1 MRVHIFGNTSS
12 PSAIATQ
19 FATHGLR
26 KTAIAGELEYGRDA
40 RGFVEKDFCVD
51 DGLKSVPTMDQNHA
65 VRSQPASSQ
74 DRFQQSYVT
83 QAFAAEDQ
91 ASDLRNLDF
100 HRDTIPIQRSLGVSQ
115 DLRTDTFT
123 LTKLNY
129 SRDVGSCPQPIA
141 SRDRCSRSHQS

>member
-1 MRVHIFGNTSS
+1 MLSEANLRLHKIASNS
-12 PSAIATQ
+12 PT
-19 FATHGLR
+19 
-26 KTAIAGELEYGRDA
+26 
-40 RGFVEKDFCVD
+40 
-51 DGLKSVPTMDQNHA
+51 
-65 VRSQPASSQ
+65 
-74 DRFQQSYVT
+74 VT